1 MRGGVGT
8 FFMVF
13 FKMSDHFKLISHL
26 DPSPKMVEFLL
37 SSSRPCVSI
46 IGLFQKKLR
55 QKWLK
60 HVFKKSLKFLGLW
73 LYPCK
78 FWRKKSLT
86 SGNFTKLCYDLSEFQ
101 DQKTKS
107 MEIPHDFFGLD
118 ENSTLFHLIPG
129 IPICSSIPWKFHGLI
144 FWIFS
149 GIAHNICK

>member
-8 FFMVF
+8 FFKVF
-13 FKMSDHFKLISHL
+13 FKMRGHFKLISHL

-37 SSSRPCVSI
+37 SSSRPYVSI

-55 QKWLK
+55 QEWLQ
-60 HVFKKSLKFLGLW
+60 HMLFKKSLKFLGLW

-78 FWRKKSLT
+78 FWRKKSFT
-86 SGNFTKLCYDLSEFQ
+86 SGNSTKLCYDLSEFQ

-107 MEIPHDFFGLD
+107 MEIPHDFFWLD
-118 ENSTLFHLIPG
+118 ENSTLFYLIPG
-129 IPICSSIPWKFHGLI
+129 IP
-144 FWIFS
+144 IFS